1 VLLVLPLDASRAG
14 RPSDTTAVVKAG
26 ASVRNLQERLIAL
39 SSADLSEAL
48 GKRRAL
54 DPVIRHLAGGR
65 LQDER

>member
-1 VLLVLPLDASRAG
+1 
-14 RPSDTTAVVKAG
+14 VKAG